1 MAKTDAK
8 SLYSYLERD
17 DLEEIK
23 ELSEADLYIFSIL
36 SYLKFEYFI
45 DINKGE
51 AAISDLSTLY
61 PITIEGKYDNRKQ
74 ALRFA
79 ELLGKCK
86 RYKNLRIFNFK
97 SIQDEEK
104 ELQFGA
110 LSIWLPNGDI
120 FVSFRGTDDTLTG
133 WKEDANLSFL
143 TEIPGERVALDYLND
158 LMERYPDKNFLLGG
172 HSKGGLLA
180 IYSASKVD
188 RYKQGRISYV
198 MDCDCPGFNR
208 ILYDDP
214 GYQNIVDKIH
224 TFIPEKSLI
233 GLIYRK
239 RQPVT
244 IIASSGVS
252 LYQHSEWTW
261 NIVGDSLEHIRTFE
275 SGEELSDGTMN
286 KIMDKLTAKEREY
299 FVEMIYEIIKEDN
312 NKLGDLLAVA
322 KIKKM
327 VGKYKSLSEQDKNE
341 MKNILKKLA
350 VTIWNRNK

>member
-1 MAKTDAK
+1 MAKDNEK
-8 SLYSYLERD
+8 SIYSYLERY

-23 ELSEADLYIFSIL
+23 DLTEADLYIFSIL
-36 SYLKFEYFI
+36 SYLKFEYLI
-45 DINKGE
+45 DIRKSE
-51 AAISDLSTLY
+51 VSISDLATLY
-61 PITIEGKYDNRKQ
+61 PITIMGKYDNRDQ
-74 ALRFA
+74 ALRFV

-86 RYKNLRIFNFK
+86 RYKDLHIFNFESLK
-97 SIQDEEK
+97 DDALQ
-104 ELQFGA
+104 LQFGA
-110 LSIWLPNGDI
+110 LCIRLPNGDI
-120 FVSFRGTDDTLTG
+120 FVSYRGTDDTLIG

-158 LMERYPDKNFLLGG
+158 VMERYPDKNFLLGG

-214 GYQNIVDKIH
+214 GYHNIVDKIH
-224 TFIPEKSLI
+224 SFIPEKSLI

-239 RQPVT
+239 KQKVT
-244 IIASSGVS
+244 VIASSGRSVF
-252 LYQHSEWTW
+252 QHSEWTW
-261 NIVGDSLEHIRTFE
+261 NIVGDSLEHIRE
-275 SGEELSDGTMN
+275 YDSGEELNDGTFN

-299 FVEMIYEIIKEDN
+299 FIEMIYDLLKEDTS
-312 NKLGDLLAVA
+312 KLGDLLTIS
-322 KIKKM
+322 KIKNT
-327 VGKYKSLSEQDKNE
+327 VGKYKSLSEEDKAE
-341 MKNILKKLA
+341 FKAILKKLV